1 LTRLAEGEGELDD
14 MVDEALIEGISEE
27 LEACMEDEADD
38 EAGAESDEAL
48 GVIDID
54 AESEGVL
61 RPIEAE
67 TEADTLTR
75 GGALLALLLM
85 VLDCIG
91 AADSL
96 IEYDALADCDIDCSV
111 LIEAEDIADDVA
123 EAGAEAEAD
132 EAEETEAMVLDAE
145 TPLDID

>member
-1 LTRLAEGEGELDD
+1 

-27 LEACMEDEADD
+27 LEACIEDEADD

-61 RPIEAE
+61 RPTDAE
-67 TEADTLTR
+67 IDADTLTR

-85 VLDCIG
+85 LLDGID

-96 IEYDALADCDIDCSV
+96 TEYDALADCDMDC
-111 LIEAEDIADDVA
+111 
-123 EAGAEAEAD
+123 
-132 EAEETEAMVLDAE
+132 
-145 TPLDID
+145 

>member
-1 LTRLAEGEGELDD
+1 

-27 LEACMEDEADD
+27 LGACMEDEADE
-38 EAGAESDEAL
+38 EAGAQSDEAL

-61 RPIEAE
+61 RPTDAE
-67 TEADTLTR
+67 IDADTLTR

-85 VLDCIG
+85 LLDGIG

-96 IEYDALADCDIDCSV
+96 ME
-111 LIEAEDIADDVA
+111 
-123 EAGAEAEAD
+123 
-132 EAEETEAMVLDAE
+132 
-145 TPLDID
+145 